1 MDACRRGILRRST
14 MSSAVV
20 CGNLHPMQHPE
31 GDMEDPEDAG
41 ESGPGSAAKSL
52 ASGVPGPIFFL
63 IKEQAK
69 SLLAIKELQERVQAL
84 EGFRNEIFFTIKD
97 IQQTMQST
105 PGRSPQ
111 IRPLSSSEPAKPA
124 LASRSDSRALPSVS
138 TSKSWTQNPK
148 PRRHKEALITA
159 ACGRTR
165 GKSSGGG
172 SDLSPGV
179 VAKPLAAS
187 LSSTVK
193 GETTPTVLDSDKQD
207 SGLDSDCRD
216 HGSRESTLAPKDEL
230 LTLLDIID
238 ERGQQLQQR
247 VREMEKGWDAALRG
261 AVGGGSEMLEFHEK
275 ELQSRLSEMEVER
288 TKHRTM
294 VRQLQATI
302 HRMEGERIACEEKLQ
317 ASITEKEELEK
328 KVHSLHM
335 QYVRGGGPRS
345 LPINASSADPWP
357 AGHSLGAQKGDT
369 DNGLATD
376 EGKAKVSSILKES
389 NLLELKKVLLLYTL
403 ENQALRKKM
412 EDGNRQ
418 WFGKLSEWKATEAS
432 LRSDIQNLIQERGF
446 YVEALDRHQRDMG
459 LLQAKYK
466 ELELTVWA
474 LDNDEHQGS
483 FRRDEDEL
491 AGGSPVLRSS
501 SIRFPRLYQ
510 SDISYRDSCSKTQ
523 SLPPSLL
530 TQAKNSPLIPRRVPH
545 GTNFKRSSLAE
556 NSMEEAGFSNEDMAY
571 ELVDPRPRK
580 AAPAFT
586 QPPLP
591 PSQKAFLSY
600 WQDRRLGAAV
610 MPSDTV
616 RLMNLE
622 DEHAEELKS
631 GPQSNIEMICN
642 EFDPLSDSERQ
653 SVSKPLDFEDS
664 LDLSIPLKPMRSA
677 SLTAAMVGRSGL
689 KLNYFPKPSGTSKIP
704 LDQKHRT
711 VGKTQI

>member
-1 MDACRRGILRRST
+1 MVQFLSGVS
-14 MSSAVV
+14 
-20 CGNLHPMQHPE
+20 PWHPE

-69 SLLAIKELQERVQAL
+69 SLLAIKELQDRVQAL
-84 EGFRNEIFFTIKD
+84 EGFRNDIFFAIQD

-111 IRPLSSSEPAKPA
+111 IRPLSSSEPAKSA
-124 LASRSDSRALPSVS
+124 VASRSDSRALPGVS

-148 PRRHKEALITA
+148 PRRHKEALMTA
-159 ACGRTR
+159 ACGRTK
-165 GKSSGGG
+165 GKSSGSG

-179 VAKPLAAS
+179 VAKPLVAS

-193 GETTPTVLDSDKQD
+193 GESTSAVLDSDKQD

-238 ERGQQLQQR
+238 ERGLQLQQR

-261 AVGGGSEMLEFHEK
+261 GAVGGSSSSEVLEFHEK

-288 TKHRTM
+288 SKHRTM

-345 LPINASSADPWP
+345 LPINASTDPWP
-357 AGHSLGAQKGDT
+357 AGPSLHSLGAQKVAGDT
-369 DNGLATD
+369 DPGIAT
-376 EGKAKVSSILKES
+376 EESKAKVSSILKES

-403 ENQALRKKM
+403 ENQALRKKL
-412 EDGNRQ
+412 EEGNRQ

-432 LRSDIQNLIQERGF
+432 LRSDIQNLIQERE
-446 YVEALDRHQRDMG
+446 VCLDALGRHQRDMR

-491 AGGSPVLRSS
+491 AGGSPVLRSP
-501 SIRFPRLYQ
+501 SIKFPRLYQ

-523 SLPPSLL
+523 SLPPSIL
-530 TQAKNSPLIPRRVPH
+530 TQAKNSPLLPRRGVYGAH
-545 GTNFKRSSLAE
+545 FKRSSLAE

-571 ELVDPRPRK
+571 ELVDPRPPK
-580 AAPAFT
+580 AASAFAE
-586 QPPLP
+586 PPLP
-591 PSQKAFLSY
+591 PAQKAFVSY

-653 SVSKPLDFEDS
+653 SASKPLDFEDS

-689 KLNYFPKPSGTSKIP
+689 KLNYFPKPSGASKIP

-711 VGKTQI
+711 LGKTQI

>member
-1 MDACRRGILRRST
+1 
-14 MSSAVV
+14 
-20 CGNLHPMQHPE
+20 
-31 GDMEDPEDAG
+31 MEDPEDVG
-41 ESGPGSAAKSL
+41 ESGSGSAAKSL

-69 SLLAIKELQERVQAL
+69 SLLAIKELQDRVQAL
-84 EGFRNEIFFTIKD
+84 EGFRNDIFFAIQD

-105 PGRSPQ
+105 PDRSPQ
-111 IRPLSSSEPAKPA
+111 IRPLSSSEPAKSA
-124 LASRSDSRALPSVS
+124 LACRSDYRALPGVS
-138 TSKSWTQNPK
+138 TSKSWTLNPK
-148 PRRHKEALITA
+148 PRRHKDALMTT

-172 SDLSPGV
+172 SDLAPGV
-179 VAKPLAAS
+179 VAKPLVAS
-187 LSSTVK
+187 LSPTVK
-193 GETTPTVLDSDKQD
+193 GDTTSAILDSDKQD

-238 ERGQQLQQR
+238 ERGVQLQQR

-261 AVGGGSEMLEFHEK
+261 AVGGSTSSEMLEFHEK

-288 TKHRTM
+288 SKHRTM

-345 LPINASSADPWP
+345 LPIKASTDPWP
-357 AGHSLGAQKGDT
+357 AGPSLHSLGAQKGAVDT
-369 DNGLATD
+369 DKGIATE

-412 EDGNRQ
+412 EESNQ
-418 WFGKLSEWKATEAS
+418 SWFGKLSEWKATEAS
-432 LRSDIQNLIQERGF
+432 LRSDIQNLIQER
-446 YVEALDRHQRDMG
+446 EDCLDALSRHQRDMR

-483 FRRDEDEL
+483 FRRDEGES
-491 AGGSPVLRSS
+491 AGGSPIFRSPS
-501 SIRFPRLYQ
+501 QKFSRMYHG
-510 SDISYRDSCSKTQ
+510 DISYRDSCSTTQ
-523 SLPPSLL
+523 SLPPFLL
-530 TQAKNSPLIPRRVPH
+530 TQAKNSPLTPRR
-545 GTNFKRSSLAE
+545 GAYASNFKRNSLAE
-556 NSMEEAGFSNEDMAY
+556 NSLEEAGYSNEGMAY
-571 ELVDPRPRK
+571 ELVDPRPPK
-580 AAPAFT
+580 PALAFT
-586 QPPLP
+586 EQPLP
-591 PSQKAFLSY
+591 PSPKAFAPY

-610 MPSDTV
+610 MPSDAV

-622 DEHAEELKS
+622 DEHGEEIKS

-653 SVSKPLDFEDS
+653 SASKPLDFEDS

-689 KLNYFPKPSGTSKIP
+689 KLNYLPKSSGASKIP

-711 VGKTQI
+711 FGKTQN